1 MAFCKCCNHYQVLYF
16 KSERVG
22 GLKVDQ
28 FCFGFY
34 RFFEISNSLQ
44 RFLLAVSWGGHESLV
59 FPATASSEKD
69 SDVNRST
76 VNLVRIYIGLESPET
91 LIEDLE
97 QAMDK
102 FQS

>member
-1 MAFCKCCNHYQVLYF
+1 MRGC
-16 KSERVG
+16 G
-22 GLKVDQ
+22 GLFTIALKTSSADDVEL
-28 FCFGFY
+28 FC
-34 RFFEISNSLQ
+34 NSLQ

-91 LIEDLE
+91 LIEDMA
-97 QAMDK
+97 QALDK